1 MREARNCRLLI
12 SVISNGFSF
21 CINIALTPYPRAL
34 QAFSP
39 LLCTKYNPDLKNGYF
54 LLGRLVS
61 PS

>member
-21 CINIALTPYPRAL
+21 CINITLTPYPGAL

-39 LLCTKYNPDLKNGYF
+39 LLSTKYNPDL
-54 LLGRLVS
+54 
-61 PS
+61 